1 MGARRGHKFILQ
13 MLELCN
19 VLRASP
25 HSRDVA
31 PAPNQGLTRPLD
43 PGLFREP
50 PFSHLPS
57 PALAWLLSK
66 YKVDKPHQA
75 QMLSKRSFSLAAY
88 PLSQANSATQVGISH
103 DRNDQYTGARVLNHW
118 SSFSHRH
125 HQYSA

>member
-13 MLELCN
+13 MLELCS

-75 QMLSKRSFSLAAY
+75 QMFCKGCFSLAVY
-88 PLSQANSATQVGISH
+88 PLSPASTVTQVGISC
-103 DRNDQYTGARVLNHW
+103 DRNDQYTGVRAPNH
-118 SSFSHRH
+118 
-125 HQYSA
+125 